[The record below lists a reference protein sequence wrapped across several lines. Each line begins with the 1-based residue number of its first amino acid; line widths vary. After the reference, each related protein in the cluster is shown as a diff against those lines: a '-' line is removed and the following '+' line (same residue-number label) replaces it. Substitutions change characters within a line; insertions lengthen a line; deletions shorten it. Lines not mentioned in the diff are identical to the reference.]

1 MAVFPFLASNFLVP
15 NATIIVEVGAFI
27 LTLAVL
33 AIWVLPR
40 VDGKV
45 KERQAIIKSSLDA
58 ASEAKK
64 EAEEIR
70 KNRDTMLSDAR
81 DKAREI
87 VAQAN
92 RTADQLRTDGE
103 HRGQAEFERLVAAA
117 ESEIERARL
126 MAIDELSARMGELAM
141 SLAARVVAREIDPER
156 HRDLV
161 EESVAAFRATGMA
174 GESVRQP

>member
-1 MAVFPFLASNFLVP
+1 MAVFPLLASNFLVP
-15 NATIIVEVGAFI
+15 NGTIIVEVGAFI

-33 AIWVLPR
+33 AIWVLPW

-161 EESVAAFRATGMA
+161 EESVAAFRVAGVA
-174 GESVRQP
+174 GESVR